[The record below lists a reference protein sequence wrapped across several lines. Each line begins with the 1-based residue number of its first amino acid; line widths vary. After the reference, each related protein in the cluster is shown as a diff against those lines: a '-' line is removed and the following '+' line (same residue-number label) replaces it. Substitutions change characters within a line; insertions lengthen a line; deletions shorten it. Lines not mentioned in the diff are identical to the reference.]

1 MRKQILTLALAATLG
16 LAAVYAYADD
26 EMPALSYAQDAPDE
40 KVQARL
46 DGLIAWAKGEL
57 AEHVGEGLFNGH
69 SEEKRLIQGMI
80 DWAEELR
87 RQAAA
92 ASKRGDH
99 NTARIRL
106 FSAEATARYA
116 ALMPHLLE
124 DRLGHEDEDD

>member
-1 MRKQILTLALAATLG
+1 MKKQILTLALAATLA
-16 LAAVYAYADD
+16 LPAAYAYADD
-26 EMPALSYAQDAPDE
+26 EMPVLSYAQESPDE
-40 KVQARL
+40 KAQARL

-57 AEHVGEGLFNGH
+57 AEHVGEGLFNGRA
-69 SEEKRLIQGMI
+69 EDKRLIQGMI

-92 ASKRGDH
+92 ASRKGDH

-116 ALMPHLLE
+116 AQMPHLLE